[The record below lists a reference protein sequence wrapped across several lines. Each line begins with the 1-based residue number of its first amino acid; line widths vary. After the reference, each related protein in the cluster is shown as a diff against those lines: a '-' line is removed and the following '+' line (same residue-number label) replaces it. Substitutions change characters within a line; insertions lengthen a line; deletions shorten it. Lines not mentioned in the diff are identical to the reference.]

1 MRISDW
7 SSDVCSSDL
16 LQIHLEAGG
25 EFGQTLDE
33 IRLAGDAQAVGVEHQ
48 VANRFGFGQTQ
59 DVEDLWMQGRLAA
72 RDLQQVRLAFSGDQG
87 VHQDRKRVVQGKS
100 VSVRVDLGAR
110 RTIKKQKSSPNHR
123 I

>member
-25 EFGQTLDE
+25 EFGQTFDE

-48 VANRFGFGQTQ
+48 VANRFGFRQPQ

-87 VHQDRKRVVQGKS
+87 VHYRLAGGEIAAVLRRRRGPRATDERKRGGWGK
-100 VSVRVDLGAR
+100 RD
-110 RTIKKQKSSPNHR
+110 
-123 I
+123 